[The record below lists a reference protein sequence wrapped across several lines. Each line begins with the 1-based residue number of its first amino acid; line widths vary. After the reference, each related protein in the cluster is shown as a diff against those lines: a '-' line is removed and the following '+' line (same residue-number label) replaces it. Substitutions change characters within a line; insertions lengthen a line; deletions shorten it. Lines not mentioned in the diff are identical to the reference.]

1 MQKRLIRGLSLLL
14 LSLTGCGDP
23 APTGP
28 DPLIEPFVGDWTA
41 TAFVLTSSVSDQV
54 SIDLIQLGG
63 TFDLNIQPSGSY
75 TAILIYAG
83 LGQTEMGTISA
94 AANMVTL
101 NRELPSREN
110 AVSAYQFVGDTVL
123 ILDGDTEFDF
133 DFDGQEDPALAH
145 FELLRK

>member
-1 MQKRLIRGLSLLL
+1 M
-14 LSLTGCGDP
+14 
-23 APTGP
+23 
-28 DPLIEPFVGDWTA
+28 
-41 TAFVLTSSVSDQV
+41 LTSSVSDQV

-94 AANMVTL
+94 TANMVTL
-101 NRELPSREN
+101 NREFPSREN
-110 AVSAYQFVGDTVL
+110 EVSAYQFVGDTVL

>member
-1 MQKRLIRGLSLLL
+1 MRKRLIRGLSLFL

-41 TAFVLTSSVSDQV
+41 TAFVLTSSVSELV

-94 AANMVTL
+94 TSNTVTL
-101 NRELPSREN
+101 NREFPSREN
-110 AVSAYQFVGDTVL
+110 EVSAYQFIGDTVL

>member
-28 DPLIEPFVGDWTA
+28 APLIEPFVGDWTA

-94 AANMVTL
+94 TANTVTL
-101 NRELPSREN
+101 NREFPSREN
-110 AVSAYQFVGDTVL
+110 EASAYQFVGDTVL

-133 DFDGQEDPALAH
+133 DFDGLEDPALAH

>member
-14 LSLTGCGDP
+14 LSLTGCGDS

-28 DPLIEPFVGDWTA
+28 APLNEP
-41 TAFVLTSSVSDQV
+41 
-54 SIDLIQLGG
+54 
-63 TFDLNIQPSGSY
+63 
-75 TAILIYAG
+75 
-83 LGQTEMGTISA
+83 
-94 AANMVTL
+94 
-101 NRELPSREN
+101 
-110 AVSAYQFVGDTVL
+110 FVGDTVL

>member
-41 TAFVLTSSVSDQV
+41 TAFVRTSAVSDQV

-94 AANMVTL
+94 TANTVTL
-101 NRELPSREN
+101 ILEFPSREKE
-110 AVSAYQFVGDTVL
+110 VSAYQFVGDTVL
-123 ILDGDTEFDF
+123 ILDGETEFDF